1 MDNLAIN
8 NTIKPPI
15 IRKQAGRPCIK
26 RLRKGAW
33 KRRQTQC
40 SNCLNW
46 GHNQRTC
53 RGQPV
58 SSGRKERAR
67 DWLGEVV
74 SGVLEEEEESS
85 KESSDSGDDVIEV
98 ELGDKESDSEIDL
111 SEVESAQF
119 DEMEID
125 ELQGV
130 DTIVVDS

>member
-1 MDNLAIN
+1 MDNLAID

-15 IRKQAGRPCIK
+15 IRKQAGCPCIK
-26 RLRKGAW
+26 RIRKGAW

-58 SSGRKERAR
+58 SSGRKEHVY

-74 SGVLEEEEESS
+74 SGILEEEEESS
-85 KESSDSGDDVIEV
+85 RRFIG
-98 ELGDKESDSEIDL
+98 G
-111 SEVESAQF
+111 
-119 DEMEID
+119 
-125 ELQGV
+125 
-130 DTIVVDS
+130 